1 MKRHWKTIAVVAAV
15 AAVALSVVAV
25 AYGAT
30 RTSTPRPAAGNGA
43 CGTLTGD
50 PKGLEAMQALRT
62 EHRAEMQ
69 AWYDQYGS
77 DPSSSEAE
85 AALQTL
91 RGEHWTDMQNLL
103 KKLGIEAPAKQGQG
117 GGMMRGSGGCGRS
130 CGGAGAGQGGACQG
144 GGMMGGWN

>member
-1 MKRHWKTIAVVAAV
+1 MVAAV

-43 CGTLTGD
+43 CEALSSD
-50 PKGLEAMQALRT
+50 PRGLEAMQALRT

-85 AALQTL
+85 AARQTL
-91 RGEHWTDMQNLL
+91 RTEHWTEMQDLF
-103 KKLGIEAPAKQGQG
+103 KKLGVEAPTKQGQG
-117 GGMMRGSGGCGRS
+117 GGMMRGSGGCGGGS
-130 CGGAGAGQGGACQG
+130 CGGAGAGQGAACKG